1 MEYSFITTPYR
12 IDRKLYKYFSNV
24 KYAIDSIRGRHI
36 HLDNPQDFNDPF
48 DATVGLFQY
57 TTMREY
63 DTPSEVMKNIIRYT
77 TNSTHTPQVQHY
89 LKKMVTL
96 YQEKYEQLQIQAEDR
111 ISTIV
116 SRFYKELDD
125 KKYSFEQFCKMVDN
139 GYAKHDGFVR
149 LDCKISCFSEVWD
162 SILMWSYYANSHR
175 GVCVEYDLSKLNTDN
190 TLNNKIINSIAKVQ
204 YSPIRTDLLPATDEA
219 NQTNFIM
226 SKSDVWSHEYEW
238 RIVCESE
245 QEYLPFDCISKVYLG
260 VGFDT
265 NAPKYQDLVRAV
277 ATHDDV
283 DISKCQLNQDRY
295 QIDAERCY
303 DGLLM
308 SQLKRNKELLA

>member
-48 DATVGLFQY
+48 DATVGLFHY
-57 TTMREY
+57 TTM
-63 DTPSEVMKNIIRYT
+63 
-77 TNSTHTPQVQHY
+77 Q
-89 LKKMVTL
+89 
-96 YQEKYEQLQIQAEDR
+96 
-111 ISTIV
+111 
-116 SRFYKELDD
+116 
-125 KKYSFEQFCKMVDN
+125 
-139 GYAKHDGFVR
+139 
-149 LDCKISCFSEVWD
+149 
-162 SILMWSYYANSHR
+162 
-175 GVCVEYDLSKLNTDN
+175 EYDLSKLNSDVP
-190 TLNNKIINSIAKVQ
+190 LNNKIISSIAKVQ

-219 NQTNFIM
+219 SQMNFIM
-226 SKSDVWSHEYEW
+226 SKSDVWSHKHEW

-283 DISKCQLNQDRY
+283 DIFKCLLNQDRY
-295 QIDAERCY
+295 QIDAEKCY
-303 DGLLM
+303 DSFSM
-308 SQLKRNKELLA
+308 SQLKKNKELLA